1 VKDLV
6 VHDSQLV
13 TNHALGLVDDL
24 ESLRALEAHLA
35 GCAQCCQEW
44 EDVRDTLALAAEH
57 IPPEFFDTTRADPDD
72 DLIFQRTLG
81 AVRQEKRAKARHRWL
96 RPVAAAA
103 MALIALIGGGFA
115 VGRATAPSEPPAV
128 VQAEGGRT
136 IQGTG
141 VGGAT
146 MAATLTP
153 FGESVRLAVTA
164 SGFPRGARCHLV
176 VVTADGRREP
186 AGSWT
191 VPAAGAPAGGVSLT
205 GSAAVDIS
213 QVRAV
218 AVDAD
223 TGAGEP
229 QELIY
234 LQA

>member
-1 VKDLV
+1 MKDLV

-72 DLIFQRTLG
+72 DLIFQRTVR

-103 MALIALIGGGFA
+103 MALIALIGAGFA
-115 VGRATAPSEPPAV
+115 VGRATAPNEPPAV
-128 VQAEGGRT
+128 VHAEGGRT

-141 VGGAT
+141 VGG
-146 MAATLTP
+146 
-153 FGESVRLAVTA
+153 RRW
-164 SGFPRGARCHLV
+164 PRRSPPLGSRC
-176 VVTADGRREP
+176 GWR
-186 AGSWT
+186 
-191 VPAAGAPAGGVSLT
+191 
-205 GSAAVDIS
+205 
-213 QVRAV
+213 
-218 AVDAD
+218 
-223 TGAGEP
+223 
-229 QELIY
+229 
-234 LQA
+234 